1 MKTRFVSLAVA
12 LALCLTGAVFTA
24 DGTAAPKKI
33 KVWTGNPEGDPILA
47 GMKDAFKPF
56 VEKESNGKYVVEI
69 YPAASLGASDTA
81 FQGTQFGS
89 IQIVVDSVNNIGQ
102 FIPQFAALDVPYL
115 LPDAEKL
122 DRAFSSGAV
131 QHLWSFAEK
140 KGIKPL
146 NVILATYRGILSRK
160 PILTLE
166 DARGV
171 KDRTSASR
179 YHIAAMESL
188 GFIPTPMAGPEVLTA
203 MQQGVIDSVDYEW
216 HAFVNQRIVDVAKH
230 LLLSDHLP
238 VLYMAYTS
246 SDWWDGLSSGDR
258 DMFAK
263 ALEAYRQHVMAIYSE
278 RNAQVLET
286 MEKDFGVKITRLS
299 PEEKAR
305 WIEASKSSLSSF
317 PPDIAALAEEIR
329 AAGEGR

>member
-1 MKTRFVSLAVA
+1 MKIRLVSLALA
-12 LALCLTGAVFTA
+12 LALSLTGTAFVA
-24 DGTAAPKKI
+24 DGMAAPKKI

-69 YPAASLGASDTA
+69 YPAMSLGSSDSA
-81 FQGTQFGS
+81 FQGAQFGS

-102 FIPQFAALDVPYL
+102 FIPQFAAFDVPYL
-115 LPDAEKL
+115 LPDEEKL
-122 DRAFSSGAV
+122 NRAFNSKAV
-131 QHLWSFAEK
+131 EHLWSYAEK

-146 NVILATYRGILSRK
+146 NVVLATYRGILSSK
-160 PILTLE
+160 PILKLE
-166 DARGV
+166 DARGM
-171 KDRTSASR
+171 KDRTSASK

-188 GFIPTPMAGPEVLTA
+188 GFIPTPMAASEALTA
-203 MQQGVIDSVDYEW
+203 IQQGVIDSVDYEW
-216 HAFVNQRIVDVAKH
+216 HAFVAQRIVDVAKN

-246 SDWWDGLSSGDR
+246 SDWWDGLSKADR
-258 DMFAK
+258 EMFTK
-263 ALEAYRQHVMAIYSE
+263 ALEVYRQHVINIYDE
-278 RNAQVLET
+278 RNAQVLVR
-286 MEKDFGVKITRLS
+286 MEKEFGVKVTRLS

-305 WIEASKSSLSSF
+305 WIEASKAALKSF
-317 PPDIAALAEEIR
+317 PKDIAALAEEIR

>member
-1 MKTRFVSLAVA
+1 M
-12 LALCLTGAVFTA
+12 
-24 DGTAAPKKI
+24 
-33 KVWTGNPEGDPILA
+33 
-47 GMKDAFKPF
+47 
-56 VEKESNGKYVVEI
+56 
-69 YPAASLGASDTA
+69 
-81 FQGTQFGS
+81 
-89 IQIVVDSVNNIGQ
+89 
-102 FIPQFAALDVPYL
+102 
-115 LPDAEKL
+115 
-122 DRAFSSGAV
+122 
-131 QHLWSFAEK
+131 
-140 KGIKPL
+140 
-146 NVILATYRGILSRK
+146 
-160 PILTLE
+160 
-166 DARGV
+166 
-171 KDRTSASR
+171 
-179 YHIAAMESL
+179 
-188 GFIPTPMAGPEVLTA
+188 
-203 MQQGVIDSVDYEW
+203 
-216 HAFVNQRIVDVAKH
+216 AKH

-258 DMFAK
+258 DMFVK